1 MLTCLNAYANAAPPK
16 SSQAGKGAVASES
29 TFILHPSSMDL
40 AKDETLD
47 LSVFAF
53 PTAEG
58 LVEDVIMCR

>member
-1 MLTCLNAYANAAPPK
+1 MCSAAPAK
-16 SSQAGKGAVASES
+16 SSQAGKGAATPES

-40 AKDETLD
+40 AMDETLD
-47 LSVFAF
+47 LSLFAF

>member
-1 MLTCLNAYANAAPPK
+1 
-16 SSQAGKGAVASES
+16 
-29 TFILHPSSMDL
+29 MDL
-40 AKDETLD
+40 AMDETLD